1 MDVRFPAMDERFP
14 AIVPRT
20 SGVQTPGF
28 LQKVVR
34 RTNPEDDTAVV
45 WWIENNNII
54 EKEVPMKEFVKLNP
68 DYKHLLRKPEAK
80 VEFNT
85 LQLERLQK
93 CPDCPRWFQ

>member
-1 MDVRFPAMDERFP
+1 MDVRFP

-28 LQKVVR
+28 LQKVIQR
-34 RTNPEDDTAVV
+34 MELDEDTAVV

-68 DYKHLLRKPEAK
+68 DYKHMLRKPEAK

-85 LQLERLQK
+85 AQLSQLKE
-93 CPDCPRWFQ
+93 CPDCPSWFQ